1 MSYRQVGKLPTG
13 RIRSSKVAGQHNGQR
28 AFSSIPSKFETT
40 LFTGNRE
47 RDGFGSSAHR
57 FSEVENELPGPGSY
71 NADSAAAALVDTMV
85 FSKKGYGSGFVSKT
99 KRQSAFAKAAASTP
113 APTAYG
119 YGSAGTFDAAARA
132 NRFGASTSAFQPET
146 KRSVTVADEPAPGP
160 GAYSHVRSFDRGSA
174 ELLASHG
181 GLHSAAAL
189 AAKLQSGA
197 PAGARVKQATGSDP
211 RALGKPRVA
220 GKTWGESAA
229 PSGAALAS
237 KNQPTPAPG
246 AYDPRPDRLG
256 AQAAHFDQLLPTSA
270 FRDRTAGSGGI
281 FHDNPAAASRRTA
294 EQRLGV
300 VAPTDAARGAPGP
313 GAYNSATTSFYATYR
328 RSPQFCDSLIDR
340 FGRALPGASRK
351 PRGADVLPGPGQ
363 YHYEPPRESALISS
377 SAFMSATV
385 RDNLNAAPGAGV
397 PGPAFYKPSNPLLEP
412 KRSFHLN
419 AVERFMP

>member
-99 KRQSAFAKAAASTP
+99 KRQSAFSKGAASTP

-189 AAKLQSGA
+189 AAKLQSA
-197 PAGARVKQATGSDP
+197 RPPA
-211 RALGKPRVA
+211 RA
-220 GKTWGESAA
+220 
-229 PSGAALAS
+229 
-237 KNQPTPAPG
+237 
-246 AYDPRPDRLG
+246 
-256 AQAAHFDQLLPTSA
+256 
-270 FRDRTAGSGGI
+270 
-281 FHDNPAAASRRTA
+281 
-294 EQRLGV
+294 
-300 VAPTDAARGAPGP
+300 
-313 GAYNSATTSFYATYR
+313 
-328 RSPQFCDSLIDR
+328 
-340 FGRALPGASRK
+340 
-351 PRGADVLPGPGQ
+351 
-363 YHYEPPRESALISS
+363 
-377 SAFMSATV
+377 
-385 RDNLNAAPGAGV
+385 
-397 PGPAFYKPSNPLLEP
+397 
-412 KRSFHLN
+412 
-419 AVERFMP
+419 